1 MKKIELEIYEAPPS
15 INTFYGHTGNR
26 RYITARGRRF
36 KDYIENH
43 LQTLKSEGKI
53 VSLGD
58 ARLKVEVLLY
68 FKGKRLR
75 DLDNYLKTLI
85 DCFKGILFIDDEQI
99 DWIEAKRFYHAP
111 CNKVCV
117 TIRVLKAR

>member
-53 VSLGD
+53 ASLGD
-58 ARLKVEVLLY
+58 ARLKVE
-68 FKGKRLR
+68 RLR